1 MEAEH
6 GPERNRFGFS
16 DRELAVLLGVMRGDR
31 DREIAA
37 QLGVSPAVVRQC
49 GVALRKKMRA
59 RSRTE
64 LAIRGVQFG
73 FLAYLS

>member
-1 MEAEH
+1 MEIQ
-6 GPERNRFGFS
+6 PRQERNRFGFS

-31 DREIAA
+31 DREIAL
-37 QLGVSPAVVRQC
+37 QLDVSPAVVRQC
-49 GVALRKKMRA
+49 GVSLRKKMRA